1 MGTIMGLVKAIG
13 YLYPLLKKI
22 VLLLITIAILIYIIK
37 ITWYVG

>member
-1 MGTIMGLVKAIG
+1 MGSITGLVKTIG